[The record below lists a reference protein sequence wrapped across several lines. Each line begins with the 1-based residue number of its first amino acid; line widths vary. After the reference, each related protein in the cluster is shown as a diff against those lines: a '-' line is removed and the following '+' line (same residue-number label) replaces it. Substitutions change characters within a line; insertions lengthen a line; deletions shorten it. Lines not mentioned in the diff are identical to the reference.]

1 MWVPVSIKPLL
12 LVRQFGNSKILAFH
26 MNSMHSILCLN
37 LLSIRSHPKGPVM
50 PIDVTLHEKASSK
63 SFPNLKAEAVSVY
76 IIQVTQQISE
86 LHGKAQVGSES
97 HSHAHPDKTL
107 RNQSQLI
114 YTILGVLQQ
123 LPTHL
128 SKSMSYASG
137 SSYTCAEL
145 LFYIVGFV
153 TKIFLAQAL
162 DIVFQFS
169 RKPVCDY

>member
-37 LLSIRSHPKGPVM
+37 LLSIRSHPEGPVV

-63 SFPNLKAEAVSVY
+63 SLPNLKAEAVSVY

-153 TKIFLAQAL
+153 TKKDF
-162 DIVFQFS
+162 
-169 RKPVCDY
+169 PCTGT